1 MTPATIRLHQQLLR
15 LAKGML
21 SAWEEWLTAQAESRG
36 K

>member
-1 MTPATIRLHQQLLR
+1 MTPATLRLHHQLLR

-21 SAWEEWLTAQAESRG
+21 SAWEEWLTAQVESRG